1 MAGKPEAVSLEQEIV
16 SKKGKIPSREVNE
29 THLKV
34 TRPKSSKVTEKPKA
48 ERKQK
53 GKHDEQDTASTCSS
67 ERADCTNGA
76 KIVSE
81 PTSATGDSPKSSL
94 QDTLVATMKAG
105 FDQLTNILLEEKA
118 QTSSKR
124 PAISDSDMSDNQAKQ
139 SAPALAVIL

>member
-48 ERKQK
+48 EPKQK

-67 ERADCTNGA
+67 ERADCMNGA
-76 KIVSE
+76 KIVSQ

-94 QDTLVATMKAG
+94 QDKLVATVQAG
-105 FDQLTNILLEEKA
+105 FDQLTNILLAEKA
-118 QTSSKR
+118 QVGKG
-124 PAISDSDMSDNQAKQ
+124 QQ
-139 SAPALAVIL
+139 SQIATTCLTLRR

>member
-16 SKKGKIPSREVNE
+16 NKKGKIPSREMNE

-34 TRPKSSKVTEKPKA
+34 TRPKGSKVTEKTKA

-53 GKHDEQDTASTCSS
+53 GTPDEQDTASTCSS

-81 PTSATGDSPKSSL
+81 PTSATGHSPKSSL
-94 QDTLVATMKAG
+94 QDTLVATMQASISLRIFYLQRKLKRVRKG
-105 FDQLTNILLEEKA
+105 QQSQIGTRCLTL
-118 QTSSKR
+118 R
-124 PAISDSDMSDNQAKQ
+124 RYNQAKR
-139 SAPALAVIL
+139 

>member
-1 MAGKPEAVSLEQEIV
+1 MAGKPEAVPLEQEIV

-94 QDTLVATMKAG
+94 QYTLVAAMQAG
-105 FDQLTNILLEEKA
+105 FDQLTNILLAEKA
-118 QTSSKR
+118 QVGKGQQ
-124 PAISDSDMSDNQAKQ
+124 PASTVLRKTVRFLKNT
-139 SAPALAVIL
+139 